1 MIPTQVCN
9 GVDHARRFLELAVA
23 VAKRFAVIVLGA
35 AF

>member
-1 MIPTQVCN
+1 MIPTQACN
-9 GVDHARRFLELAVA
+9 GKDHTRRFPELAVA